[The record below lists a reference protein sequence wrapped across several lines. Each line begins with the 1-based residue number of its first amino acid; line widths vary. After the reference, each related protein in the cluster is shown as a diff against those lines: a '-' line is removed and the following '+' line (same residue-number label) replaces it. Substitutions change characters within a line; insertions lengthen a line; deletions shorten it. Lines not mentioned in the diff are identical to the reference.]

1 LGAYILRRIISAV
14 FLLLLVSAI
23 TFFLL
28 ELAPGDPA
36 VMLLGQDATPEGI
49 KQLRKE
55 LGLDKP
61 ILTRYFLF
69 VSSLAQGDLGRSFET
84 QRLVI
89 EEIKNAF
96 PVTIQLAVASLI
108 LAVIIGIPVG
118 ITSAVRQYSL
128 LDKVIRFSVL
138 ILVSMPIFW
147 LGLMFILLFSVILK
161 LLPSYGRGDWQNL
174 ILPAASLSCY
184 SLAIIIRMTRSSML
198 EVLRNDYITTARSK
212 GIPEFFVI
220 YKHALKNALIPIVTI
235 VGLQFGTLLGG
246 AVLTETVF
254 AWPGLGRLMVQ
265 AIFSRDYPL
274 IRAGILLISG
284 CFVLINVIVDILYT
298 YIDPTVDLGS
308 KKDF

>member
-1 LGAYILRRIISAV
+1 MGAYISRRIISSF

-36 VMLLGQDATPEGI
+36 VMLLGQDATEEGI
-49 KQLRKE
+49 KQLRQE

-61 ILTRYFLF
+61 AITRYFLF
-69 VSSLAQGDLGRSFET
+69 LSSLFQGDLGRSFET
-84 QRLVI
+84 QRLVF
-89 EEIKNAF
+89 EELKNAF
-96 PVTIQLAVASLI
+96 PATIELAVASLL
-108 LAVIIGIPVG
+108 LAVLIGIPVG

-138 ILVSMPIFW
+138 ILASMPIFW
-147 LGLMFILLFSVILK
+147 LGLMFILLFSLILK
-161 LLPSYGRGDWQNL
+161 LLPSYGRGEWQHL

-198 EVLRNDYITTARSK
+198 EVLRNEYITTARSK
-212 GIPEFFVI
+212 GIPEFVVI

-274 IRAGILLISG
+274 IRASIILISG
-284 CFVLINVIVDILYT
+284 CFVLINVLVDILYT
-298 YIDPTVDLGS
+298 YIDPTVDLGR

>member
-1 LGAYILRRIISAV
+1 MGTYILRRIISS
-14 FLLLLVSAI
+14 FILLILVSAI

-36 VMLLGQDATPEGI
+36 VMLLGQDATEEGI
-49 KQLRKE
+49 KQLREE

-61 ILTRYFLF
+61 ATTRYFLF
-69 VSSLAQGDLGRSFET
+69 LSSLFKGDLGRSFET
-84 QRLVI
+84 QRLVF

-96 PVTIQLAVASLI
+96 PATLELSLASLL

-128 LDKVIRFSVL
+128 FDKVIRFSVL

-147 LGLMFILLFSVILK
+147 LGLMFILLFSIILK
-161 LLPSYGRGDWQNL
+161 LLPSYGRGEWQHL
-174 ILPAASLSCY
+174 ILPAVSLSCY

-198 EVLRNDYITTARSK
+198 EVLRNEYITTARSK
-212 GIPEFFVI
+212 GIPEFLVI
-220 YKHALKNALIPIVTI
+220 YKHALKNALIPVVTI

-274 IRAGILLISG
+274 IRAGILLISA
-284 CFVLINVIVDILYT
+284 CFILINVLVDILYT
-298 YIDPTVDLGS
+298 YIDPTVDLGR

>member
-1 LGAYILRRIISAV
+1 MGAYILRRIISSF

-36 VMLLGQDATPEGI
+36 VMLLGQDATEEGI
-49 KQLRKE
+49 KQLRQE

-61 ILTRYFLF
+61 AITRYFLF
-69 VSSLAQGDLGRSFET
+69 LSSLFQGDLGRSFET
-84 QRLVI
+84 QRLVF
-89 EEIKNAF
+89 EELKNAF
-96 PVTIQLAVASLI
+96 PATIELAVASLL

-138 ILVSMPIFW
+138 ILASMPIFW
-147 LGLMFILLFSVILK
+147 LGLMFILLFSLILK
-161 LLPSYGRGDWQNL
+161 LLPSYGRGEWQHL

-198 EVLRNDYITTARSK
+198 EVLRNEYITTARSK
-212 GIPEFFVI
+212 GIPEFVVI

-254 AWPGLGRLMVQ
+254 AWPGLGRLLVQ

-274 IRAGILLISG
+274 IRAGIILISG
-284 CFVLINVIVDILYT
+284 CFVLINVLVDILYT
-298 YIDPTVDLGS
+298 YIDPTVDLGR

>member
-1 LGAYILRRIISAV
+1 LGAYILRRIISSF

-36 VMLLGQDATPEGI
+36 VMLLGQDATEEGI
-49 KQLRKE
+49 KQLRQE

-61 ILTRYFLF
+61 AITRYFLF
-69 VSSLAQGDLGRSFET
+69 LSSLFQGDLGRSFET
-84 QRLVI
+84 QRLVF
-89 EEIKNAF
+89 EELKNAF
-96 PVTIQLAVASLI
+96 PATIELAVASLL
-108 LAVIIGIPVG
+108 LAIIIGIPVG

-138 ILVSMPIFW
+138 ILASMPIFW
-147 LGLMFILLFSVILK
+147 LGLMFILLFSLILK
-161 LLPSYGRGDWQNL
+161 LLPSYGRGEWQHL

-198 EVLRNDYITTARSK
+198 EVLRNEYITTARSK
-212 GIPEFFVI
+212 GIPEFVVI

-254 AWPGLGRLMVQ
+254 AWPGLGRLLVQ

-274 IRAGILLISG
+274 IRAGIILISG
-284 CFVLINVIVDILYT
+284 CFVLINVLVDILYT
-298 YIDPTVDLGS
+298 YIDPTVDLGR

>member
-1 LGAYILRRIISAV
+1 MGTYILRRIISSF

-36 VMLLGQDATPEGI
+36 VMLLGQDATEEGI
-49 KQLRKE
+49 KQLRQE

-61 ILTRYFLF
+61 AITRYFLF
-69 VSSLAQGDLGRSFET
+69 LSSLFQGDLGRSFET
-84 QRLVI
+84 QRLVY

-96 PVTIQLAVASLI
+96 PATIQLAVASLLVAI
-108 LAVIIGIPVG
+108 MIGIPVG

-147 LGLMFILLFSVILK
+147 LGLMLILLFSVILNI
-161 LLPSYGRGDWQNL
+161 LPSYGKGEWQHL
-174 ILPAASLSCY
+174 ILPAASLACY

-198 EVLRNDYITTARSK
+198 EVLRNEYITTARSK

-220 YKHALKNALIPIVTI
+220 YKHALKNALIPVVTI

-246 AVLTETVF
+246 AVITETVF

-274 IRAGILLISG
+274 MRASILLISG
-284 CFVLINVIVDILYT
+284 CFVLINVLVDILYT
-298 YIDPTVDLGS
+298 YIDPMVDLGH

>member
-1 LGAYILRRIISAV
+1 MGTYILRRIISSF

-23 TFFLL
+23 VFFLL

-36 VMLLGQDATPEGI
+36 VMLLGQDATEEGI
-49 KQLRKE
+49 KQLRQE

-61 ILTRYFLF
+61 AITRYFLF
-69 VSSLAQGDLGRSFET
+69 LSSLFQGDLGRSFET
-84 QRLVI
+84 QRLVY

-96 PVTIQLAVASLI
+96 PATIQLAVASLLI
-108 LAVIIGIPVG
+108 AVMIGIPVG

-147 LGLMFILLFSVILK
+147 LGLMFILLFSIILK
-161 LLPSYGRGDWQNL
+161 LLPSYGKGEWQHL
-174 ILPAASLSCY
+174 ILPAASLACY

-198 EVLRNDYITTARSK
+198 EVLRNEYITTARSK

-220 YKHALKNALIPIVTI
+220 YKHALKNALIPVVTI
-235 VGLQFGTLLGG
+235 IGLQFGTLLGG
-246 AVLTETVF
+246 AVITETVF

-284 CFVLINVIVDILYT
+284 CFVLINVLVDILYT
-298 YIDPTVDLGS
+298 YIDPMVDLGR

>member
-1 LGAYILRRIISAV
+1 
-14 FLLLLVSAI
+14 
-23 TFFLL
+23 
-28 ELAPGDPA
+28 
-36 VMLLGQDATPEGI
+36 MLLGQDATEEGI
-49 KQLRKE
+49 KQLRQE

-61 ILTRYFLF
+61 AITRYFLF
-69 VSSLAQGDLGRSFET
+69 LSSLFQGDLGRSFET
-84 QRLVI
+84 QRLVF
-89 EEIKNAF
+89 EELKNAF
-96 PVTIQLAVASLI
+96 PATIELAVASLL

-138 ILVSMPIFW
+138 ILASMPIFW
-147 LGLMFILLFSVILK
+147 LGLMFILLFSLILK
-161 LLPSYGRGDWQNL
+161 LLPSYGRGEWQHL

-198 EVLRNDYITTARSK
+198 EVLRNEYITTARSK
-212 GIPEFFVI
+212 GIPEFVVI
-220 YKHALKNALIPIVTI
+220 CKHALKNALIPIVTI

-254 AWPGLGRLMVQ
+254 AWPGLGRLLVQ

-274 IRAGILLISG
+274 IRAGVILISG
-284 CFVLINVIVDILYT
+284 CFVLINVLVDILYT
-298 YIDPTVDLGS
+298 YIDPTVDLGR

>member
-1 LGAYILRRIISAV
+1 MGAYILRRIISSF

-36 VMLLGQDATPEGI
+36 VMLLGQDATEEGI
-49 KQLRKE
+49 KQLRQE

-61 ILTRYFLF
+61 AITRYFLF
-69 VSSLAQGDLGRSFET
+69 LSSLFQGDLGRSFET
-84 QRLVI
+84 QRLVF
-89 EEIKNAF
+89 EELKNAF
-96 PVTIQLAVASLI
+96 PATIELAVASLL

-138 ILVSMPIFW
+138 ILASMPIFW
-147 LGLMFILLFSVILK
+147 LGLMFILLFSLILK
-161 LLPSYGRGDWQNL
+161 LLPSYGRGEWQHL

-198 EVLRNDYITTARSK
+198 EVLRNEYITTARSK
-212 GIPEFFVI
+212 GIPEFVVI

-254 AWPGLGRLMVQ
+254 AWPGLGRLLVQ

-274 IRAGILLISG
+274 IRAGIILISG
-284 CFVLINVIVDILYT
+284 CFVLINVLVDILYT
-298 YIDPTVDLGS
+298 YIDPTVDLDR

>member
-1 LGAYILRRIISAV
+1 MGAYILRRIISSF

-36 VMLLGQDATPEGI
+36 VMLLGQDATEEGI
-49 KQLRKE
+49 KQLREE
-55 LGLDKP
+55 LGLDKTA
-61 ILTRYFLF
+61 ITRYFLF
-69 VSSLAQGDLGRSFET
+69 LSSLFQGDLGRSFET
-84 QRLVI
+84 QRLVS
-89 EEIKNAF
+89 EEIKYAF
-96 PVTIQLAVASLI
+96 PATIELAVAGLLI
-108 LAVIIGIPVG
+108 AVMIGIPVG

-128 LDKVIRFSVL
+128 LDKAIRFSVL

-161 LLPSYGRGDWQNL
+161 LLPSFGRGDWQHL
-174 ILPAASLSCY
+174 ILPAASLACY

-198 EVLRNDYITTARSK
+198 EVLRNEYITTARSK
-212 GIPEFFVI
+212 GIPEFVVI
-220 YKHALKNALIPIVTI
+220 YKHALKNALIPVVTI

-254 AWPGLGRLMVQ
+254 AWPGLGRLLVQ

-284 CFVLINVIVDILYT
+284 CFVLINVLVDILYT
-298 YIDPTVDLGS
+298 YVDPTVDLGRRKS
-308 KKDF
+308 

>member
-1 LGAYILRRIISAV
+1 MGTYILRRIISSF

-36 VMLLGQDATPEGI
+36 VMLLGQDATEEGI
-49 KQLRKE
+49 KQLRQE

-61 ILTRYFLF
+61 AITRYFLF
-69 VSSLAQGDLGRSFET
+69 LSSLFQGDLGRSFET
-84 QRLVI
+84 QRLVY

-96 PVTIQLAVASLI
+96 PATIQLAVASLLI
-108 LAVIIGIPVG
+108 AVMIGIPVG

-147 LGLMFILLFSVILK
+147 LGLMFILLFSIILK
-161 LLPSYGRGDWQNL
+161 LLPSYGKGEWQHL
-174 ILPAASLSCY
+174 ILPAVSLACY

-198 EVLRNDYITTARSK
+198 EVLRNEYITTARSK

-220 YKHALKNALIPIVTI
+220 YKHALKNALIPVVTI
-235 VGLQFGTLLGG
+235 IGLQFGTLLGG
-246 AVLTETVF
+246 AVITETVF

-284 CFVLINVIVDILYT
+284 CFVLINVLVDILYT
-298 YIDPTVDLGS
+298 YIDPMVDLGR